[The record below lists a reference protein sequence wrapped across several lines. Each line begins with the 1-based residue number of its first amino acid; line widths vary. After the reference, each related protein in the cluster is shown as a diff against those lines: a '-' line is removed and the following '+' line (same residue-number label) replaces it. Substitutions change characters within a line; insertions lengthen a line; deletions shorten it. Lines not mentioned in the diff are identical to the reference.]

1 MGYFSMP
8 KYFQEMPTVGK
19 ELVNVND
26 ENAKEIKA
34 VEADIVLRHAHHGI
48 QGRFFSH
55 AGQRPGHAGR
65 ALGVV
70 AHPAAADHY
79 RVHGFFD
86 DFSG

>member
-34 VEADIVLRHAHHGI
+34 VEADIHESIEKALAAGNISAWKSNPCSSSLYIRD
-48 QGRFFSH
+48 RC
-55 AGQRPGHAGR
+55 GQRFLPVTDRGMII
-65 ALGVV
+65 
-70 AHPAAADHY
+70 
-79 RVHGFFD
+79 F
-86 DFSG
+86 

>member
-34 VEADIVLRHAHHGI
+34 VEI
-48 QGRFFSH
+48 
-55 AGQRPGHAGR
+55 GR
-65 ALGVV
+65 ASCRE
-70 AHPAAADHY
+70 
-79 RVHGFFD
+79 RV
-86 DFSG
+86 

>member
-34 VEADIVLRHAHHGI
+34 VEADIHESIEKALA
-48 QGRFFSH
+48 
-55 AGQRPGHAGR
+55 AGKIGR
-65 ALGVV
+65 ASCRE
-70 AHPAAADHY
+70 
-79 RVHGFFD
+79 RV
-86 DFSG
+86 

>member
-34 VEADIVLRHAHHGI
+34 VEADIHESIEKALAAGIRREVKRARTALRNAAY
-48 QGRFFSH
+48 QRSH
-55 AGQRPGHAGR
+55 
-65 ALGVV
+65 
-70 AHPAAADHY
+70 
-79 RVHGFFD
+79 
-86 DFSG
+86 